1 MRFSQGLKNKKRPD
15 TKDLSSSVKGK
26 TQIQSVRPFGDDGE
40 SHRPGCTVRLK
51 RRPQTSLLSARF
63 SFQKHSEPGTGIPIR
78 PLIMTGPG
86 PAQCQIDADHMLAM
100 RALDFHKAGGQADLI
115 KKPCATV
122 GAALDHPDFVVHPI
136 TSSCLIE

>member
-1 MRFSQGLKNKKRPD
+1 
-15 TKDLSSSVKGK
+15 
-26 TQIQSVRPFGDDGE
+26 
-40 SHRPGCTVRLK
+40 
-51 RRPQTSLLSARF
+51 
-63 SFQKHSEPGTGIPIR
+63 
-78 PLIMTGPG
+78 MTGPG

-115 KKPCATV
+115 KKPCAAV